1 MVKDSDSQ
9 ELRTDDASI
18 FNQKGWVGGA
28 YAAYSWGGGGGLG
41 EGDVAASV
49 DTDDSLAL
57 ALHLARQQGKTLSF
71 S

>member
-18 FNQKGWVGGA
+18 FSQKGWVGGA
-28 YAAYSWGGGGGLG
+28 YAAYSWGG
-41 EGDVAASV
+41 VAALI

-57 ALHLARQQGKTLSF
+57 ALYLTRQQGKTLSF